1 MRCLKA
7 GAAALISLSLFGAG
21 AQAATSL
28 CTTPDEMAALRTAA
42 LQQELM
48 VAGLTCHAIDAY
60 NRFVIAYRPELQK
73 SDADLKAYFVRR
85 DGARGEAEYDTFK
98 TKLANLSSLSDIANS
113 SGYCANTH
121 AAFDMAMRDRQSLAN
136 FVADQ
141 RLMIALP
148 EQRLCAADPARPLTA
163 RAEPSAPLRFA
174 AVAPVA
180 VAGVP
185 PYDLPASPYGARMGT
200 PGRLAPAPPPPAY
213 QSPQFYGSQAYD
225 SRAYDS
231 QDGDEDEDYDDDED
245 AAPIPPSLSR
255 PERPAVIQAQRDQA
269 YGAAGWP
276 PNWGPQ
282 PYSRWYRPYPYS
294 NYGR

>member
-7 GAAALISLSLFGAG
+7 GTAALISLSLFGAA
-21 AQAATSL
+21 AQAATPL
-28 CTTPDEMAALRTAA
+28 CTTSDEMAALRTAA
-42 LQQELM
+42 VQQELM

-113 SGYCANTH
+113 SGYCASTR
-121 AAFDMAMRDRQSLAN
+121 AAFELAMRDRQSLAS

-148 EQRLCAADPARPLTA
+148 EQKLCMADPARPITA
-163 RAEPSAPLRFA
+163 SAESAAPLRFA
-174 AVAPVA
+174 AVAPIA

-185 PYDLPASPYGARMGT
+185 SHELPASPYGARVGT
-200 PGRLAPAPPPPAY
+200 PSARFAPPPPPAPPAY
-213 QSPQFYGSQAYD
+213 RSPQSAD
-225 SRAYDS
+225 SRDS
-231 QDGDEDEDYDDDED
+231 DEEEDYDDDED

-269 YGAAGWP
+269 YGAASWP
-276 PNWGPQ
+276 PGWAPQ

-294 NYGR
+294 YYGR

>member
-7 GAAALISLSLFGAG
+7 GTAALLSLSLYGAG

-28 CTTPDEMAALRTAA
+28 CTTSDELAALRTAA
-42 LQQELM
+42 VQQELM

-60 NRFVIAYRPELQK
+60 NSFVIAYRPELQK
-73 SDADLKAYFVRR
+73 SDADLKTYFVRR

-113 SGYCANTH
+113 SGYCASTR
-121 AAFDMAMRDRQSLAN
+121 AAFDLAMRGRPSLAS

-148 EQRLCAADPARPLTA
+148 EQRLCVADPARPITA
-163 RAEPSAPLRFA
+163 RAEPAAPLRFA
-174 AVAPVA
+174 AIAPIA

-185 PYDLPASPYGARMGT
+185 SHDLPASPYGARMGY
-200 PGRLAPAPPPPAY
+200 PGARVAPPPPPPAY
-213 QSPQFYGSQAYD
+213 QSPQSTD
-225 SRAYDS
+225 SRDS
-231 QDGDEDEDYDDDED
+231 DEDENYDDDED

-276 PNWGPQ
+276 PGWGSR
-282 PYSRWYRPYPYS
+282 PYPRWYRPYPYS
-294 NYGR
+294 YYGR

>member
-1 MRCLKA
+1 MRCIKT
-7 GAAALISLSLFGAG
+7 GTAALISLSLLGAS
-21 AQAATSL
+21 AQAASSL
-28 CTTPDEMAALRTAA
+28 CTTPQELAALRTAA
-42 LQQELM
+42 VQQELM

-60 NRFVIAYRPELQK
+60 NRFVIAYRPELQQ

-113 SGYCANTH
+113 TGYCASTR
-121 AAFDMAMRDRQSLAN
+121 AAFDMAMQSRQSLAS

-148 EQRLCAADPARPLTA
+148 EQQLCAADPARPMTA
-163 RAEPSAPLRFA
+163 RAEPAPTAPLRFA

-185 PYDLPASPYGARMGT
+185 SHDMPASPYGARMGT
-200 PGRLAPAPPPPAY
+200 PGARVAPPPPAY
-213 QSPQFYGSQAYD
+213 QPPQSTDA
-225 SRAYDS
+225 R
-231 QDGDEDEDYDDDED
+231 DGDEDEDYDDDQD
-245 AAPIPPSLSR
+245 TAPIPPAPPRLQ
-255 PERPAVIQAQRDQA
+255 RPAVIQAQREQA

-276 PNWGPQ
+276 PGWGPQ
-282 PYSRWYRPYPYS
+282 PYPRWYRPDPYS
-294 NYGR
+294 YYYGR